1 MLCSAKWFHKTI
13 WIILRYSM
21 GVFVYVTDA
30 LGLTATQD
38 FIIRV
43 AKAPE

>member
-1 MLCSAKWFHKTI
+1 
-13 WIILRYSM
+13 M

-38 FIIRV
+38 FIISV
-43 AKAPE
+43 AKAPERNFYLLIVLR